1 MKDLLSV
8 SEARQ
13 LTGKSESTIKRMI
26 REIAADESHEDRGL
40 IEPSHE
46 ELERRKAEKEPYVW
60 KVAKS
65 LLEKRFPVHELD
77 QNSVHGGGHGRGE
90 SVTGLDSSYVTLLE
104 QTNADLRSQNERQ
117 LELISELTNNQKQS
131 NVLVK
136 SLTDI
141 LSGNGSE
148 EAMNVLSMSVQ
159 PQQTK
164 TNAVVEVQTDDPNRR
179 QRLKQSEEGNVSRT
193 PFWQK
198 DMFWLI
204 NKRFRK

>member
-1 MKDLLSV
+1 MKELLSV
-8 SEARQ
+8 SEARK

-26 REIAADESHEDRGL
+26 REIADDESHEDRGL

-60 KVAKS
+60 KVSKS
-65 LLEKRFPVHELD
+65 LLEKRYPVHEPD
-77 QNSVHGGGHGRGE
+77 QTSAHGGGHGRGE

-148 EAMNVLSMSVQ
+148 EAMNILNMSVQ
-159 PQQTK
+159 PEQTRA
-164 TNAVVEVQTDDPNRR
+164 NAVVDVQTDDSN
-179 QRLKQSEEGNVSRT
+179 QRPQAKHAKQGSLPKA

-198 DMFWLI
+198 DMLWFF
-204 NKRFRK
+204 NKRFHK

>member
-8 SEARQ
+8 SEARK

-40 IEPSHE
+40 IEPTHE
-46 ELERRKAEKEPYVW
+46 ELERRRAEKEPYVW

-65 LLEKRFPVHELD
+65 LLEKRYPVHEPG
-77 QNSVHGGGHGRGE
+77 QSTVHGGGHGGGE

-141 LSGNGSE
+141 LSGNGTE
-148 EAMNVLSMSVQ
+148 EAINVLNMSVKPEQ
-159 PQQTK
+159 AK
-164 TNAVVEVQTDDPNRR
+164 THKVVEVQTGDSNERR
-179 QRLKQSEEGNVSRT
+179 QSKQSKEKNIPRA

-198 DMFWLI
+198 DMFWYF